1 MSCQNCGDSFV
12 TGFVIGFVIAA
23 SGFVLTIG
31 SRTYSVWDDTGEIV
45 IKANKEYYKLTKAND
60 EEIIKYIKE
69 NK

>member
-12 TGFVIGFVIAA
+12 AGFLIGLVIGV

-31 SRTYSVWDDTGEIV
+31 NRTYSVWDDTGEIV